1 MKTNINNKITKNSK
15 ENKIEIKKYFQI
27 LLLVFTITVL
37 TIVLSADKIIKEV
50 EANKENFNEYVSV
63 FLENDLENLLFDS
76 DEK

>member
-1 MKTNINNKITKNSK
+1 MKININNKITKNSK

-50 EANKENFNEYVSV
+50 EANKENFNEYANV
-63 FLENDLENLLFDS
+63 FLENDLEKLLFDS

>member
-1 MKTNINNKITKNSK
+1 MKININNKTTKNSK

-50 EANKENFNEYVSV
+50 EANKENFNEYANV
-63 FLENDLENLLFDS
+63 FLENDLEKLLFDS